1 MKELRRVSADHDS
14 PFRIGPVRSQ
24 RLGTLYRSYIDD
36 AKPMVDQMMNKRIDC
51 ARCQPSYPFVG

>member
-1 MKELRRVSADHDS
+1 M
-14 PFRIGPVRSQ
+14 
-24 RLGTLYRSYIDD
+24 GTLYRSYIDD